1 MANTTLYQAA
11 IPPVR
16 RGLTALA
23 GCLTKAADHFAA
35 AGVADSEWLGAALA
49 PDMFALTRQI
59 QVASDAAKNLAAR
72 LSGGDA
78 PAMPD
83 TETSVAELQARIAA
97 TIAYLDSV
105 PASAIDGREGESIV
119 IPIPNG
125 ELRFTGGSYVSDFGL
140 PNFFFHTAIAY
151 GLMRQQGVPLG
162 KIDYLGPLDMTR
174 SA

>member
-1 MANTTLYQAA
+1 MAGTGLYQAS

-16 RGLTALA
+16 RGLAALS
-23 GCLTKAADHFAA
+23 GCLAKAADHFAA
-35 AGVADSEWLGAALA
+35 AGVPESEWLSASLA

-59 QVASDAAKNLAAR
+59 QVSSDAAKLLAAR
-72 LSGGDA
+72 LSGSEA

-83 TETSVAELQARIAA
+83 TETSVAELQVRIAA

-105 PASAIDGREGESIV
+105 PDSSIDGREAAPIV

-125 ELRFTGGSYVSDFGL
+125 ELRFTGASYVSDFGL
-140 PNFFFHTAIAY
+140 PNFFFHTATAY
-151 GLMRQQGVPLG
+151 GLMRHQGVPLG

-174 SA
+174 SG